1 MKYYVQL
8 KRFLAIP
15 NEFKGVSDSSENLI
29 FPVIISRNGHRFPH
43 LFRKAEE
50 LFQRLD
56 KVKLSNNLFAS
67 FHKYNYYDKIRP
79 TVKKS

>member
-15 NEFKGVSDSSENLI
+15 NEFKGVSESNENLI
-29 FPVIISRNGHRFPH
+29 FPAIISRNGFRFPH

-50 LFQRLD
+50 LFDRLD
-56 KVKLSNNLFAS
+56 KVYSLLTQYSK
-67 FHKYNYYDKIRP
+67 
-79 TVKKS
+79 

>member
-15 NEFKGVSDSSENLI
+15 NEFKGVSESSENLI
-29 FPVIISRNGHRFPH
+29 FPSIISRNGMRFPH

-50 LFQRLD
+50 LFERLD
-56 KVKLSNNLFAS
+56 KVKDSFLFG
-67 FHKYNYYDKIRP
+67 FTIILLF
-79 TVKKS
+79 KK